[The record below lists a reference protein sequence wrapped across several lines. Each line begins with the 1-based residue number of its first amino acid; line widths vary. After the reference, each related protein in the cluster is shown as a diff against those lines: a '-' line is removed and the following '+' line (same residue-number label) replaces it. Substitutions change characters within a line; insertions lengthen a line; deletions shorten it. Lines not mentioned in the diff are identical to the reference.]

1 MTISLTYQ
9 MLSRMIGA
17 MVMVEA
23 AVIVIANNANVCK
36 IMRTNP
42 VNTYFSRSSFTLIE
56 LLIVLA
62 VLSILSITV
71 ILTINPSEFLKQ
83 ARDSTRLSDMAN
95 INSSLNLFVVDSPDA
110 SLGTAST
117 TYISIPDPTATSTA
131 GTQCQGLGLSELPS
145 GWTYHCAATSTYR
158 NTDGT
163 GWVPVNFQSMSFGS
177 TLGTLPIDP
186 INTTTSGNYYTYT
199 PGGSW
204 QLTATPESNKV
215 RTTQADQTTG
225 AITKGTD
232 LTLSPLFNPSGLVGY
247 WKFDEGSGAS
257 SADNSGGNNTVTVNS
272 ATWTSG
278 KFGSYAFYIQPSKS
292 LTYSST
298 SSIPT
303 TNLTVSAWVKVTGH
317 YNWKR
322 YLNEGWGASNFGSW
336 LLYSNASG
344 IAEFGIIDSAGSQ
357 HNAIGCSTTF
367 TAGVWHLIIG
377 TYDGANPKVYL
388 DGQYCGQAT
397 SVSQAL
403 YTNSKMD
410 SAESAG
416 GTGYS
421 IDEVRIYNRALSA
434 AEIYALYGATR

>member
-1 MTISLTYQ
+1 MTANNHNPRGRFILSLSLSNL
-9 MLSRMIGA
+9 LSRD
-17 MVMVEA
+17 
-23 AVIVIANNANVCK
+23 
-36 IMRTNP
+36 R
-42 VNTYFSRSSFTLIE
+42 RSFTLIE
-56 LLIVLA
+56 LLVVVAI
-62 VLSILSITV
+62 LSILAVAV
-71 ILTINPSEFLKQ
+71 ILTINPQELIKQ

-257 SADNSGGNNTVTVNS
+257 SADNSGGNNTVTELPV
-272 ATWTSG
+272 A
-278 KFGSYAFYIQPSKS
+278 YE
-292 LTYSST
+292 
-298 SSIPT
+298 PT
-303 TNLTVSAWVKVTGH
+303 
-317 YNWKR
+317 R
-322 YLNEGWGASNFGSW
+322 
-336 LLYSNASG
+336 
-344 IAEFGIIDSAGSQ
+344 
-357 HNAIGCSTTF
+357 
-367 TAGVWHLIIG
+367 
-377 TYDGANPKVYL
+377 
-388 DGQYCGQAT
+388 
-397 SVSQAL
+397 
-403 YTNSKMD
+403 
-410 SAESAG
+410 
-416 GTGYS
+416 
-421 IDEVRIYNRALSA
+421 
-434 AEIYALYGATR
+434 

>member
-247 WKFDEGSGAS
+247 WKFAEGTGTSTADSSG
-257 SADNSGGNNTVTVNS
+257 NGNRG
-272 ATWTSG
+272 TW
-278 KFGSYAFYIQPSKS
+278 
-292 LTYSST
+292 
-298 SSIPT
+298 
-303 TNLTVSAWVKVTGH
+303 
-317 YNWKR
+317 
-322 YLNEGWGASNFGSW
+322 
-336 LLYSNASG
+336 
-344 IAEFGIIDSAGSQ
+344 
-357 HNAIGCSTTF
+357 
-367 TAGVWHLIIG
+367 
-377 TYDGANPKVYL
+377 
-388 DGQYCGQAT
+388 
-397 SVSQAL
+397 
-403 YTNSKMD
+403 
-410 SAESAG
+410 G
-416 GTGYS
+416 GTGSHWVTGKVGNAGQFNGTEDY
-421 IDEVRIYNRALSA
+421 VSA
-434 AEIYALYGATR
+434 PYTS

>member
-9 MLSRMIGA
+9 MLSRMIVSA

-42 VNTYFSRSSFTLIE
+42 VNNYFSRSSFTLIE

-117 TYISIPDPTATSTA
+117 TYISVPDPTATS
-131 GTQCQGLGLSELPS
+131 
-145 GWTYHCAATSTYR
+145 
-158 NTDGT
+158 
-163 GWVPVNFQSMSFGS
+163 
-177 TLGTLPIDP
+177 
-186 INTTTSGNYYTYT
+186 TSGNYYTYT

-247 WKFDEGSGAS
+247 WKFDEGTGTSAADSSG
-257 SADNSGGNNTVTVNS
+257 NGNRG
-272 ATWTSG
+272 TW
-278 KFGSYAFYIQPSKS
+278 
-292 LTYSST
+292 
-298 SSIPT
+298 
-303 TNLTVSAWVKVTGH
+303 
-317 YNWKR
+317 
-322 YLNEGWGASNFGSW
+322 
-336 LLYSNASG
+336 
-344 IAEFGIIDSAGSQ
+344 
-357 HNAIGCSTTF
+357 
-367 TAGVWHLIIG
+367 
-377 TYDGANPKVYL
+377 
-388 DGQYCGQAT
+388 
-397 SVSQAL
+397 
-403 YTNSKMD
+403 
-410 SAESAG
+410 G
-416 GTGYS
+416 GTGSHWVTGKVGNAGQFNGTDDYVS
-421 IDEVRIYNRALSA
+421 APYTSSLNVGQPGMTITAWVSPTTLSGNTGVLGRNGP
-434 AEIYALYGATR
+434 YLFC

>member
-1 MTISLTYQ
+1 
-9 MLSRMIGA
+9 
-17 MVMVEA
+17 MVVVA
-23 AVIVIANNANVCK
+23 I
-36 IMRTNP
+36 
-42 VNTYFSRSSFTLIE
+42 
-56 LLIVLA
+56 
-62 VLSILSITV
+62 LSILAVAV
-71 ILTINPSEFLKQ
+71 ILIINPAELFKQ

-257 SADNSGGNNTVTVNS
+257 STDSSGNNNPGS
-272 ATWTSG
+272 LISSPTWTTG
-278 KFGSYAFYIQPSKS
+278 KVGEALSFNGSTNYVNVGD
-292 LTYSST
+292 
-298 SSIPT
+298 PT
-303 TNLTVSAWVKVTGH
+303 
-317 YNWKR
+317 
-322 YLNEGWGASNFGSW
+322 
-336 LLYSNASG
+336 SG
-344 IAEFGIIDSAGSQ
+344 ILDFGTGDFTIAAWFKLDVLPG
-357 HNAIGCSTTF
+357 TF
-367 TAGVWHLIIG
+367 TAIVNKGAASIVGYSLSVTSANYLSGSIQATGGTNQNVSSISSALSVGVWTHGVAVFDRDDNIYI
-377 TYDGANPKVYL
+377 YKDGVNVV
-388 DGQYCGQAT
+388 T
-397 SVSQAL
+397 SDYSAGN
-403 YTNSKMD
+403 TNSISNSTAFNIGARSGSYKFP
-410 SAESAG
+410 G
-416 GTGYS
+416 L
-421 IDEVRIYNRALSA
+421 IDEVRVYSRTLSA
-434 AEIYALYGATR
+434 AEIMALYNATR

>member
-1 MTISLTYQ
+1 

-199 PGGSW
+199 PGGSFV
-204 QLTATPESNKV
+204 LTATPESNKV
-215 RTTQADQTTG
+215 RTTQANQITG
-225 AITKGTD
+225 AITAGTD
-232 LTLSPLFNPSGLVGY
+232 LTLSPLFNSGGLVGY
-247 WKFDEGSGAS
+247 WKFDEGTGAS
-257 SADNSGGNNTVTVNS
+257 STDSSGNGNYGSWNGTLGNQWTTGKIGGAGQFNGTDNNISVGGTVN
-272 ATWTSG
+272 TSLKSSINTTNQVTYSVWIKPAAVSTQAIG
-278 KFGSYAFYIQPSKS
+278 WAFYNGIWIDSNSKLVGEFNVGNVREGASTRYLLPSWN
-292 LTYSST
+292 TWYHA
-298 SSIPT
+298 
-303 TNLTVSAWVKVTGH
+303 VFTGDAVNG
-317 YNWKR
+317 NWKF
-322 YLNEGWGASNFGSW
+322 YVNGIKVEQGSFSSGTITWPYATFYIGGGSGNFNGA
-336 LLYSNASG
+336 
-344 IAEFGIIDSAGSQ
+344 ID
-357 HNAIGCSTTF
+357 
-367 TAGVWHLIIG
+367 
-377 TYDGANPKVYL
+377 D
-388 DGQYCGQAT
+388 
-397 SVSQAL
+397 
-403 YTNSKMD
+403 
-410 SAESAG
+410 
-416 GTGYS
+416 
-421 IDEVRIYNRALSA
+421 VRLYNRALSA
-434 AEIYALYGATR
+434 AEIYALYSATK